1 MTGRG
6 KPRILCLSVSFSR
19 LTQMCAALPARQY
32 QVLSASSPAHAVAA
46 CSTNN
51 IAAVVLDSEF
61 LTDGGSTLPQTFKAL
76 NPNLPIVLLEL
87 GHNGDVPEAVDAV
100 ATTSKIMLKKL
111 AALVKS
117 SG

>member
-1 MTGRG
+1 MSGRG

-19 LTQMCAALPARQY
+19 LAQMCAALPARQY

-46 CSTNN
+46 CANNN

-61 LTDGGSTLPQTFKAL
+61 LTGGGCTLPKTFKAL

-87 GHNGDVPEAVDAV
+87 GHNGNIPEAVDAV
-100 ATTSKIMLKKL
+100 ATTSKMMLKKL
-111 AALVKS
+111 AALIKG

>member
-19 LTQMCAALPARQY
+19 LTQMCATLPTRQY
-32 QVLSASSPAHAVAA
+32 EVLSASSPAHAVAA

-61 LTDGGSTLPQTFKAL
+61 LTEGGITLPQTFKAL

-87 GHNGDVPEAVDAV
+87 GHNGDIPEAVDAV
-100 ATTSKIMLKKL
+100 ATTSKMMLKKL

>member
-1 MTGRG
+1 VTGRV

-19 LTQMCAALPARQY
+19 LAQMCAALPAGLY

-46 CSTNN
+46 CANN
-51 IAAVVLDSEF
+51 KIAAVVLDSEF
-61 LTDGGSTLPQTFKAL
+61 LTDGGITLPQTFKAL

-87 GHNGDVPEAVDAV
+87 GHNGDIPEAVDAV
-100 ATTSKIMLKKL
+100 ATTSKMMLKKL
-111 AALVKS
+111 AVLIKS